1 MAWTNPAT
9 WTPGQVISATDL
21 NTHLRDN
28 LVYLLSRPTSVVK
41 RDNNAN
47 YTTTST
53 SFVDV
58 DGTNLKITLT
68 LSGSA
73 VLLGFTVMATNNAM
87 FDILIDSTR
96 YASGGVD
103 GLMAS
108 PDASLTKSPVSA
120 SILITGLS
128 AAAHTFK
135 LQWKASTATA
145 TLYAGAGASGTD
157 FIPTLWAMEIG

>member
-1 MAWTNPAT
+1 MAWTTPAT
-9 WTPGQVISATDL
+9 WTPGQVVTASDL

-28 LVYLLSRPTSVVK
+28 LNFLFSRPNSVIK

-68 LSGSA
+68 ITGSV
-73 VLLGFTVMATNNAM
+73 VLLAFTVMATSNAI

-96 YASGGVD
+96 YASGGND
-103 GLMAS
+103 GLLAAQ
-108 PDASLTKSPVSA
+108 DASSARGPVSA
-120 SILITGLS
+120 ALLITGLS
-128 AAAHTFK
+128 AGAHTFK
-135 LQWKASTATA
+135 LQWKAVTGTA
-145 TLYAGAGASGTD
+145 TLYAGSGVGNTD
-157 FIPTLWAMEIG
+157 FIPTLWAVEVG

>member
-1 MAWTNPAT
+1 MAWTTPAT
-9 WTPGQVISATDL
+9 WTPGQVITATDL

-28 LVYLLSRPTSVVK
+28 LNFLFSRPNSVIK

-68 LSGSA
+68 ITGSV
-73 VLLGFTVMATNNAM
+73 VLLVFTVMASSNAV

-96 YASGGVD
+96 YASGGND
-103 GLMAS
+103 GLLATQ
-108 PDASLTKSPVSA
+108 DASSSRGPVSA
-120 SILITGLS
+120 ALLITGLS
-128 AAAHTFK
+128 AGAHTFK
-135 LQWKASTATA
+135 LQWKAVTGTA
-145 TLYAGAGASGTD
+145 TLYAGSGVGNTD
-157 FIPTLWAMEIG
+157 FIPTLWAVEVG